1 METGVLTAARR
12 LGLRHARAWLAA
24 SAWLLGAAGCATPVG
39 LSILGGGTSAMVS
52 HNLNG
57 SASRTFT
64 ASMPAVRN
72 AAIRA
77 LETMGVAIDRH
88 ESDGEADPV
97 HATAG
102 DRAIR
107 IEFERLG
114 DNLTLMSATASRSEF
129 LRDTATAKE
138 VVAQT
143 AQALEASRAIAGAS
157 PHAARRTKAVPARP
171 PVPAG
176 STDMG
181 YILVLES
188 VPAGK
193 ARRHKPMPASLQ
205 QYVLYTSESGP
216 KDKRMVQLNLG
227 YFDSEAQAGAARKA
241 LRSSYPRARVV
252 RVVPE
257 RDVPRGADT
266 AAVHAGPALAGEP
279 AL

>member
-1 METGVLTAARR
+1 METDVLIAAR
-12 LGLRHARAWLAA
+12 LLDLRHARAWLAA

-57 SASRTFT
+57 SATRTFT

-72 AAIRA
+72 ASIRA
-77 LETMGVAIDRH
+77 LETMGVAIDR
-88 ESDGEADPV
+88 EKPGSEGDAV

-129 LRDTATAKE
+129 LRDAATAKE

-143 AQALEASRAIAGAS
+143 VRALEGSRARTGAS
-157 PHAARRTKAVPARP
+157 PHAASRTKSVPARL
-171 PVPAG
+171 PVPAA
-176 STDMG
+176 SPDTG
-181 YILVLES
+181 YILVLER

-193 ARRHKPMPASLQ
+193 VRRHKPLPASLQ
-205 QYVLYTSESGP
+205 EYVLYTSESGP
-216 KDKRMVQLNLG
+216 KDKRMVQINLG
-227 YFDSEAQAGAARKA
+227 YFDSEAQAGAARTA
-241 LRSSYPRARVV
+241 VRSSYPRARVV
-252 RVVPE
+252 RIVPE
-257 RDVPRGADT
+257 PGVPRGAAT
-266 AAVHAGPALAGEP
+266 AAVHVDPALAGEP
-279 AL
+279 SL